1 MKKMNLNVPESS
13 ELRLR
18 LRDHQIFSI
27 PDAAGMALECL
38 AGGVW
43 LTFDGDRA
51 DHFLQPGERFR
62 VVSAGQAVIQAL
74 EDSEVA
80 LHTDDVGPT
89 AHAVPHAARASDR
102 PAGGSNCGVGLTTAD
117 TATGGWRNIIASQS
131 ATRLGLERTF

>member
-62 VVSAGQAVIQAL
+62 VKSAGQAVIQAL

-80 LHTDDVGPT
+80 LHTDAVGPT
-89 AHAVPHAARASDR
+89 AHGVPAADAVCVR
-102 PAGGSNCGVGLTTAD
+102 PAGGSISGVGRTTTEA
-117 TATGGWRNIIASQS
+117 ATGGWRNIIASQS